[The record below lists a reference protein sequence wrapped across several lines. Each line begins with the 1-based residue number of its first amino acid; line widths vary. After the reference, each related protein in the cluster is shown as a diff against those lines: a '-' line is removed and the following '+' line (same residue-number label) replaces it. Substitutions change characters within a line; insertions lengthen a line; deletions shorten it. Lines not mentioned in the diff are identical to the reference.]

1 MLGARSGNAHGAL
14 EATLG
19 QTAVG
24 FTSYVGI
31 LSPKKAR
38 ETHHISGLG
47 LQLKLADGFG
57 AILCYIMLYFHVA
70 IFPGK
75 P

>member
-24 FTSYVGI
+24 FSSQLCRDSEPQKGQGNTSYFWFGVAI
-31 LSPKKAR
+31 
-38 ETHHISGLG
+38 ETCGWLWR
-47 LQLKLADGFG
+47 
-57 AILCYIMLYFHVA
+57 YIILYFHVA

-75 P
+75 R